1 MLKIVIISI
10 FSTIWMTGLIF
21 AANTISVS
29 QTEGKEPSVA
39 AISESLESAL
49 PLPISPSLEKK
60 ITLNLASRLLTIYE
74 GDVKVRIYPVGVGK
88 TSTPTPIGYYKV
100 TDKEMN
106 PEWID
111 PDNTNFRIE
120 SGEENPLGY
129 RWIGLFGNYGIHG
142 TNKPDSIGGYVSNGC
157 IRMYEKDVE
166 NLYNMVPLGT
176 PVEIYYDR
184 IVIDRNVDHTIS
196 YYIYPDGYKR
206 QPLDIYAVRKAL
218 TGYGVDNFES
228 DENISEKI
236 NNSDG
241 QPTFIAK
248 AYTVVVNGKRINLK
262 AIGKDDS
269 VYLPAAAVA
278 AAVKSD
284 LSWDAEKGVLISPYG
299 KVKGI
304 VKNNVLYFCASDA
317 DILFRLQGIL
327 TEQLVYELN
336 TVQSEPTSPIQPSV
350 TDKKN
355 NIKPIQ
361 TRKMLKITYK

>member
-1 MLKIVIISI
+1 MLKIVVISI
-10 FSTIWMTGLIF
+10 FSTIWMTGLMF
-21 AANTISVS
+21 AANTLPVS
-29 QTEGKEPSVA
+29 QSKENKPSALMMNEISVA
-39 AISESLESAL
+39 ASLL
-49 PLPISPSLEKK
+49 PDSQVQGMKV
-60 ITLNLASRLLTIYE
+60 TLNLASRLLTVYE
-74 GDVKVRIYPVGVGK
+74 GNVKVHIYPVGVGK
-88 TSTPTPIGYYKV
+88 ISTPTPIGYYKV
-100 TDKEMN
+100 TDKEIN

-142 TNKPDSIGGYVSNGC
+142 TNKPESIGGYVSNGC

-166 NLYNMVPLGT
+166 NLYNVIPLGT

-206 QPLDIYAVRKAL
+206 QPLDIYTVRKAL
-218 TGYGVDNFES
+218 AGYGVDNFES
-228 DENISEKI
+228 NENISEKI

-248 AYTVVVNGKRINLK
+248 AYTLIVNGKRINLK
-262 AIGKDDS
+262 AVGKDDS
-269 VYLPAAAVA
+269 VYLPAVAVA

-284 LSWDAEKGVLISPYG
+284 LIWNAEKGILISPYG
-299 KVKGI
+299 QVKGI
-304 VKNNVLYFCASDA
+304 VKNNVLYFHGSDA
-317 DILFRLQGIL
+317 DTLFHLHGIL
-327 TEQLVYELN
+327 TDQLIYELN
-336 TVQSEPTSPIQPSV
+336 TVQSETISSTQQTV

-355 NIKPIQ
+355 NIKPIS
-361 TRKMLKITYK
+361 TGKMLKITYK

>member
-1 MLKIVIISI
+1 MLKVVVICI
-10 FSTIWMTGLIF
+10 FSTIWMTGLMF
-21 AANTISVS
+21 VADTLQVS
-29 QTEGKEPSVA
+29 QTKGNKSSAIMMNETSV
-39 AISESLESAL
+39 SSVLL
-49 PLPISPSLEKK
+49 PDSQFQEKK
-60 ITLNLASRLLTIYE
+60 VTLNLASRLLTVYE
-74 GDVKVRIYPVGVGK
+74 GNVKVRIYPVGVGK
-88 TSTPTPIGYYKV
+88 FSTPTPIGYYKV
-100 TDKEMN
+100 TDKEIN

-142 TNKPDSIGGYVSNGC
+142 TNKPESIGGYVSNGC

-166 NLYNMVPLGT
+166 NLYDIIPLGT

-206 QPLDIYAVRKAL
+206 QPLDIYTVRKAL
-218 TGYGVDNFES
+218 AGYGIDNFES
-228 DENISEKI
+228 NENISEKI

-248 AYTVVVNGKRINLK
+248 AYTLVVNGKRINLK
-262 AIGKDDS
+262 AVGKDDG

-284 LSWDAEKGVLISPYG
+284 LIWNAEKGSLISPYG
-299 KVKGI
+299 QVKGI
-304 VKNNVLYFCASDA
+304 VKNNVLYLLGSDA
-317 DILFRLQGIL
+317 DILFHLHGTL
-327 TEQLVYELN
+327 TERLIYELN
-336 TVQSEPTSPIQPSV
+336 TVQSEPITPIQQTA

-355 NIKPIQ
+355 DIKPIL
-361 TRKMLKITYK
+361 TGKMLKITHK